1 MATAVNPTSKEALIA
16 SFNQPRTIQQGAIE
30 SVQDRFLTLLVTQMQ
45 NQDPLNPLE
54 NAEVTTQLAQIS
66 TVGGIDKLNG
76 AIESMAQGLL
86 ATQSLQAG
94 GLIGRGV
101 LAAGSTLVLEGG
113 KAQAGLT
120 LQTAADHLFVNV
132 ISKAGERVATLDLGP
147 RPAGTLTFAW
157 DGKNNSGAVQPDGVY
172 SFEAAATQNGREV
185 EVERLGFG
193 RVQSVTLGAQDLQLN
208 TYGLGSLGMSRVAQI
223 L

>member
-1 MATAVNPTSKEALIA
+1 MATPVNPTSKDALIA
-16 SFNQPRTIQQGAIE
+16 SFNQPRTVQQGAIE
-30 SVQDRFLTLLVTQMQ
+30 SVQDRFLTLLVTQMR

-76 AIESMAQGLL
+76 AIEGMAQGLL
-86 ATQSLQAG
+86 ATQSVQAG

-101 LAAGSTLVLEGG
+101 LAGGSTLVLEGG

-120 LQTAADHLFVNV
+120 LQTAADHVLVNV
-132 ISKAGERVATLDLGP
+132 LGKAGERVATLDLGP
-147 RPAGTLTFAW
+147 RSAGTLTFAW
-157 DGKNNSGAVQPDGVY
+157 DGKDSSGTVQPDGVY
-172 SFEAAATQNGREV
+172 SFEVAATQNGRKV

-208 TYGLGSLGMSRVAQI
+208 TYGLGSLGMSSVAQI